1 MTMAK
6 AGLQFNNKDEWYT
19 PKYIV
24 DYFGPFDYDP
34 ATTEEQAKYLGIPY
48 FDTIKTNGLTRDWAQ
63 FPRIWINP
71 PFTRKFEFLRK
82 AANTVEWSH
91 AHIFFL
97 LPIDSMVTKKFAD
110 IMGGIDYTMH
120 LPNGRIKFEDGVNK
134 STSPAFGSVILELGA
149 WDGQIIT
156 HWRPYERR
164 D

>member
-1 MTMAK
+1 MAK
-6 AGLQFNNKDEWYT
+6 AGLQFNKKDEWYT
-19 PKYIV
+19 PKEIV

-34 ATTEEQAKYLGIPY
+34 ATTEEQTRRLGIPY
-48 FDTIKTNGLTRDWAQ
+48 YDTIETNGLARDWSQ

-97 LPIDSMVTKKFAD
+97 IPIDSMVTKSFHD
-110 IMGGIDYTMH
+110 IMGGVDYTLH
-120 LPNGRIKFEDGVNK
+120 LPEARIKFEDTDGGG
-134 STSPAFGSVILELGA
+134 SSPAFGSVVLELGA

-156 HWRPYERR
+156 HWRLNENKS
-164 D
+164 